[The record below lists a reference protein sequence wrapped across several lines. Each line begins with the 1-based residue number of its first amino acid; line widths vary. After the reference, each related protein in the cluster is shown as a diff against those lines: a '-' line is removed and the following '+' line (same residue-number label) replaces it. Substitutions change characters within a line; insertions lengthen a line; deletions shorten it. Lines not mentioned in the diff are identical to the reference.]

1 MVCLDRH
8 YRLDHITVDSST
20 GNQMADVAENALF
33 TDPVTAIS
41 QGKRH
46 LLVRDY
52 GMAVTALAQACELL
66 AQKYGETA
74 DELAEPYLLYGRA
87 LLALAREETEVLG
100 GAVPGSDEVE
110 AEDEV
115 DEDDNNVN
123 EEKEDDNETDD
134 EENGVKKSNGAATHA
149 EKVTLTNNE
158 ANTKTDTTPK
168 AKGDSLT
175 EAKVETQTKTTSE
188 ATKNSVAPSKEES
201 TTGVDKDKTAN
212 KDETKVPSTSEDS
225 KKDVEH
231 NEKAKVADK
240 KPDSTESKEK
250 IVSSETPSASTSSD
264 KEVSKVTQ
272 NGEASINEDEEGE
285 DVSKDEDDDDINNL
299 QLAWEVLES
308 GKLILLKRGPPG
320 WKHLAEAH
328 RLLGEVA
335 MESGNQQ
342 GALTDLQACLD
353 LLAKIEPCDP
363 RAIAETYYQLG
374 LAYSLANE
382 FDSSIEQF
390 NEATSLLQAHIQQLE
405 ESKDSHKKDDPFY
418 TVEGEIK
425 ELKELLPEI
434 QEKIADMKDFKEE
447 ACKAMVEGIKSKVA
461 ADCLNGAGPSGDGA
475 SSSAESTSTNQAKP
489 ASDISHL
496 VRKKRKA
503 DESDKLE
510 IETPS
515 KKPTS

>member
-1 MVCLDRH
+1 
-8 YRLDHITVDSST
+8 
-20 GNQMADVAENALF
+20 MADVAENALF

-66 AQKYGETA
+66 AQKYGDTA
-74 DELAEPYLLYGRA
+74 DELGEPYLLYGRA
-87 LLALAREETEVLG
+87 LLALAREETGVLG

-110 AEDEV
+110 AEDEL

-123 EEKEDDNETDD
+123 EEKEDDNEMDD
-134 EENGVKKSNGAATHA
+134 EENEAKKSNGAATDA
-149 EKVTLTNNE
+149 EKKALTNNE
-158 ANTKTDTTPK
+158 VNTKTETK
-168 AKGDSLT
+168 AVVS
-175 EAKVETQTKTTSE
+175 
-188 ATKNSVAPSKEES
+188 PSKGEPS
-201 TTGVDKDKTAN
+201 TPVNKDKTAST
-212 KDETKVPSTSEDS
+212 DENKVPSTSENS
-225 KKDVEH
+225 TKNVER
-231 NEKAKVADK
+231 NEKAKVADE
-240 KPDSTESKEK
+240 KPNSTESKDEME
-250 IVSSETPSASTSSD
+250 SSEAPSASTSSD
-264 KEVSKVTQ
+264 KEVPKVTQ
-272 NGEASINEDEEGE
+272 NGEASANEDEEGE
-285 DVSKDEDDDDINNL
+285 DVSKEEDEDDINNL

-390 NEATSLLQAHIQQLE
+390 NEATSLLQTHIQQLE

-434 QEKIADMKDFKEE
+434 QEKIADMRDFKEE

-475 SSSAESTSTNQAKP
+475 SCSADSSSTNQAKP

-510 IETPS
+510 VETPS
-515 KKPTS
+515 KKPTP